1 MRTERQQHGDS
12 HSRLYKCWVDMRF
25 RCNSPKSS
33 WFRRYGAR
41 GIKVCEEWE
50 DYQTFKA
57 WALSNGYRDDLTIDR
72 IDNNGNYC
80 PENCRWATRYQQS
93 INREAPKSISGH
105 TGIRKH
111 GRGYSA
117 EIVHHQ
123 KCIYLGTFDTIEDA
137 IRARAEKLEAIRGA
151 ECI

>member
-12 HSRLYKCWVDMRF
+12 HSRLYQCWADMRF

-50 DYQTFKA
+50 DYQTFKE
-57 WALSNGYRDDLTIDR
+57 WALSHGYSENLTIDR
-72 IDNNGNYC
+72 IDNDGDYC

-93 INREAPKSISGH
+93 LNRAPRKSATGY
-105 TGIRKH
+105 TGIKKS
-111 GRGYSA
+111 GRGYAA
-117 EIVHHQ
+117 EITHHQ
-123 KCIYLGTFDTIEDA
+123 KSIYVGTFDTIEDA
-137 IRARAEKLEAIRGA
+137 VRARSEKLKEIR
-151 ECI
+151 ET